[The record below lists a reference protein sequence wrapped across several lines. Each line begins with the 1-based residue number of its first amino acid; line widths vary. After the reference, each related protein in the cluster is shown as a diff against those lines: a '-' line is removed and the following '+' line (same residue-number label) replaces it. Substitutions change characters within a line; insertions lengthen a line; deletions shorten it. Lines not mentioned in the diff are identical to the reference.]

1 MVPIEVESIRRSE
14 VYKYLVKYLRLI
26 FLIILALS
34 HGDCD
39 RSAKKC
45 RRLDCWTTETTEL
58 YINQWIYSIEKIPL
72 NLDSFT
78 KRAQTEMK
86 YGRIDRTSVNEF
98 VSEIKVCKR
107 AKDRKVSRV
116 FFLIQCILG
125 GKGTSENFPQKVLR
139 IVNCF
144 EFEEEFPS
152 AFGIVDKSVMLLL
165 HSWVSKSKWFIIERL
180 PSQINIFV
188 NIICT
193 QSYIY
198 IYIYYTYKNE
208 NELYDV

>member
-1 MVPIEVESIRRSE
+1 M
-14 VYKYLVKYLRLI
+14 I
-26 FLIILALS
+26 FLTIALTVTQWWK
-34 HGDCD
+34 C
-39 RSAKKC
+39 KKVQKIG
-45 RRLDCWTTETTEL
+45 LLSKQPNL
-58 YINQWIYSIEKIPL
+58 YINRWIYSIEKIPL

-78 KRAQTEMK
+78 KCAQTESMAESIVGK
-86 YGRIDRTSVNEF
+86 Q
-98 VSEIKVCKR
+98 VSETKVCKR

-116 FFLIQCILG
+116 ISWFYPRW
-125 GKGTSENFPQKVLR
+125 KGTLEIFPQKVLQV
-139 IVNCF
+139 VNCF
-144 EFEEEFPS
+144 EFEEDEFPS